1 MNTIFYLIV
10 QGTNVSIA
18 WATAANVFNNSN
30 AVNYANVDTPLSG
43 IHMSVVRSQKR
54 KRQRPH
60 LPFLSRL
67 IYTSDFRGQLSIKS
81 AHSIEQNFLWLVTK
95 RSSLMQN

>member
-18 WATAANVFNNSN
+18 LATEANVLNSSN
-30 AVNYANVDTPLSG
+30 AVNYANVNTPLSG
-43 IHMSVVRSQKR
+43 IHMSVVRSQKH

-60 LPFLSRL
+60 LPFLLRL
-67 IYTSDFRGQLSIKS
+67 IYTSDFRGQFSIK
-81 AHSIEQNFLWLVTK
+81 
-95 RSSLMQN
+95 